1 MYLKETFLTEL
12 SLCTT
17 PCWSSRCHLWVS
29 YSKGRSLHRYAR
41 LTRGASW
48 IEQEHERRAIN
59 IPPTTRRKQPPAADI
74 CYTALFSNFAAVASS
89 LSVLLCVLMLLLL
102 VAHSLS
108 FFFLMAAL
116 VWPAELY
123 LSLIPLGKTNSSVA
137 QTNIE
142 LITG

>member
-1 MYLKETFLTEL
+1 MYLKETFLTQL
-12 SLCTT
+12 SVCTT

-41 LTRGASW
+41 LTWGASW
-48 IEQEHERRAIN
+48 VEQEHERWAMN
-59 IPPTTRRKQPPAADI
+59 IPPKTRRKQPPAADV

-89 LSVLLCVLMLLLL
+89 LSVLLCVLMLLL

-123 LSLIPLGKTNSSVA
+123 LSLIPLGKTNTSVA
-137 QTNIE
+137 LENIE